1 MSDTS
6 DPSGAGRGDR
16 KRARALIDA
25 AYAGG
30 RITAADRALRI
41 ERVDAAATKGDL
53 AGLTAGLEA
62 PATPPQQPYHPQ
74 APQQPPAP
82 SQQPPWTQQPSS
94 GQPVPGP
101 QPMQTTSFRGP
112 QALSGVKY
120 VRRGIGCLVAIVT
133 LSVVLPCI
141 GGVLGIFAS
150 IFTGD
155 FEFSTDSNDLDTTS
169 GWTGFVED
177 VRAANGTSM
186 VERVRF
192 DGSSASV
199 FTRTPTGEAKES
211 RWSNG
216 VFGSSTTRTT
226 SLPPPATFDLD
237 PLTEVLG
244 NIRDRAV
251 ERLGVSDPRSVQ
263 ADVLPSG
270 ITVTVIAE
278 TGQITTASY
287 TLFGDER

>member
-1 MSDTS
+1 MSDIS
-6 DPSGAGRGDR
+6 DPSGAGRSDR
-16 KRARALIDA
+16 KRARAIIDA

-53 AGLTAGLEA
+53 AGLTSGLEA
-62 PATPPQQPYHPQ
+62 PVAPPQQPSPQ
-74 APQQPPAP
+74 HPPAP
-82 SQQPPWTQQPSS
+82 PQQPPWTQQPTS
-94 GQPVPGP
+94 GQPAPGP
-101 QPMQTTSFRGP
+101 QPMSTTSFRGP
-112 QALSGVKY
+112 QALSGVKN
-120 VRRGIGCLVAIVT
+120 VRRGIGCLVAIVA

-141 GGVLGIFAS
+141 GGVFGIFAS

-169 GWTGFVED
+169 GWAGFVED
-177 VRAANGTSM
+177 VRAANGTSV

-211 RWSNG
+211 RWRNG
-216 VFGSSTTRTT
+216 IFDSSTTRTT

-244 NIRDRAV
+244 DIRDRAV

-263 ADVLPSG
+263 ADVVPSG